1 MFRGR
6 YEHSM
11 DAKGRLSIPSG
22 FRVEIQR
29 RSEKAPVLTNFGDHL
44 ALYPA
49 DVWEA
54 KEQDLLSLSDLQTD
68 VQDLQRYVIA
78 EANDAPIDNQGRILI
93 PALLRKDAE
102 LGSKVILAGVLNKI
116 EIWAPER
123 FEQKKQ
129 MTQMRLT
136 SIQESVDARRRKQ
149 ESGD

>member
-6 YEHSM
+6 YEHSL

-22 FRVEIQR
+22 FRMEIQR
-29 RSEKAPVLTNFGDHL
+29 RSEKAPVLTNHGDHL

-49 DVWEA
+49 DEWET
-54 KEQDLLSLSDLQTD
+54 KEQDLLTLSDLQTD
-68 VQDLQRYVIA
+68 VQDYQRYVIA

-102 LGSKVILAGVLNKI
+102 LGSKVIIAGVLNKV

-129 MTQMRLT
+129 MTQMRLE
-136 SIQESVDARRRKQ
+136 SIQESVDLKRRKLAG
-149 ESGD
+149 ED